1 MLLESGNL
9 IPVKDEAV
17 EIPWTKRKAE
27 IINFLHRGP
36 VTFRTY
42 VYDTNVGDIA
52 PLTTYFNPNVWSDT
66 DLNNKFGQRV
76 SLQDAAEAEKNVFRF
91 FSRSEEEDDDDCNGA
106 SLQPKLI
113 IFPEIP
119 KLNNKEATRCR
130 NPSQSRSNKL
140 ISKPQSLGICSDSQ
154 TNRILTSKR
163 PSLSLLPNPPDSTP
177 SNDEKRRSCSQSNP
191 IAPPKRRKLSLN
203 DEDRMTKCNL
213 LRISSNDIIPPRS
226 ASTSDIKSP
235 LLNLDPIWDSAFA
248 NKTDELQ
255 QPKNEDDG
263 NCNKDGGNNHLTHSL
278 RKIAKRNELE
288 N

>member
-9 IPVKDEAV
+9 IPVKNEAV

-76 SLQDAAEAEKNVFRF
+76 SLQDAVNP
-91 FSRSEEEDDDDCNGA
+91 SCLGPIYLPLSEEDGKGAA

-119 KLNNKEATRCR
+119 KPKNKEATRSKS
-130 NPSQSRSNKL
+130 PSQSRSNKL
-140 ISKPQSLGICSDSQ
+140 ILKPQSLGICSVTK
-154 TNRILTSKR
+154 TNRSLTSKR

-203 DEDRMTKCNL
+203 DEDHRMTTCNL
-213 LRISSNDIIPPRS
+213 LGISLNDIIPRS

-235 LLNLDPIWDSAFA
+235 LLNLDPVWDSAFA
-248 NKTDELQ
+248 DKTEEFFPQ
-255 QPKNEDDG
+255 QPKDANG
-263 NCNKDGGNNHLTHSL
+263 SNHLTHSL

>member
-9 IPVKDEAV
+9 IPVKNEAV

-27 IINFLHRGP
+27 IKNFLHRGP
-36 VTFRTY
+36 VTFQTY

-52 PLTTYFNPNVWSDT
+52 PLTTYFNPNVWSNT

-76 SLQDAAEAEKNVFRF
+76 SLQDAIPLGPIYVPL
-91 FSRSEEEDDDDCNGA
+91 SEEDPKGT

-119 KLNNKEATRCR
+119 KPKIKEAVRSTRS
-130 NPSQSRSNKL
+130 PSKRSNNSILK
-140 ISKPQSLGICSDSQ
+140 SKSLGICGVTQ
-154 TNRILTSKR
+154 TNRSSTSKR

-177 SNDEKRRSCSQSNP
+177 SNEEKRRSGSQSNP

-203 DEDRMTKCNL
+203 DEDRMTNL
-213 LRISSNDIIPPRS
+213 LGISLNDLIPARS

-235 LLNLDPIWDSAFA
+235 LLNLDPVWDSAFTE
-248 NKTDELQ
+248 KTEEELPQ
-255 QPKNEDDG
+255 AKVT
-263 NCNKDGGNNHLTHSL
+263 NNGSSDHLTHSL